1 MTNVGNYP
9 ARKITLRGTFANFE
23 NFRKKKGG
31 KPAEIGAFGKS
42 HRIIYISRIRFLRS
56 R

>member
-23 NFRKKKGG
+23 QKK
-31 KPAEIGAFGKS
+31 AENPQKS
-42 HRIIYISRIRFLRS
+42 VLLESRTP
-56 R
+56 